1 MRKTNRPYYGQLLTN
16 EGSKEKEM
24 KLNWKKSGVVI
35 AVAGALLLTVAAVAF
50 SHAHRM
56 QDPPR
61 GGGFRG
67 GPGPRDGLG
76 PLHDLN
82 LTDDQKAQIKK
93 IKDGFEESNKALFDQ
108 MRALHGSEPDP
119 MSGTFDEAAV
129 RAAAEARAKIQVE
142 LEVSHAKMMSQIAGV
157 LTTEQKTQLAAKRQ
171 RFERQGPPPPPPGS
185 APQQP

>member
-1 MRKTNRPYYGQLLTN
+1 V
-16 EGSKEKEM
+16 
-24 KLNWKKSGVVI
+24 KLNWKKLGI
-35 AVAGALLLTVAAVAF
+35 ATTAGALVLTAAAVVAF
-50 SHAHRM
+50 S
-56 QDPPR
+56 QGPQGPPP

-76 PLHDLN
+76 PIARDLN

-93 IKDGFEESNKALFDQ
+93 ITDGFAESNKALFDQ
-108 MRALHGSEPDP
+108 MRALHASEPDP

-129 RAAAEARAKIQVE
+129 RTAAEARAKIQVE

-157 LTTEQKTQLAAKRQ
+157 LTAEQKTQLAARRQ
-171 RFERQGPPPPPPGS
+171 KFERQGPPPPPPGV